1 MDLLT
6 TPTKTPQIQPFT
18 IQLKIHSISELISHC
33 VNAKPSLLG
42 RDSKDSHIN
51 SINNQHIIVSFHKNA
66 NICDF
71 DSGKLVKEI
80 NLKGRE
86 MSSSLV
92 FKDIL
97 LVGTYVDTLFAF
109 SISNNYEPLFSIR
122 AHDSILSLCV
132 LSESENVV
140 ALGQSGG
147 YLDIIQ
153 IQNNIA
159 TPLTSFRSSKIGYIN
174 KVSLA

>member
-1 MDLLT
+1 MDLVT
-6 TPTKTPQIQPFT
+6 TPTKTLEMQPFT
-18 IQLKIHSISELISHC
+18 IQLKIHSIGELISHC
-33 VNAKPSLLG
+33 VNHKPNLLC
-42 RDSKDSHIN
+42 RDQKDSHIN
-51 SINNQHIIVSFHKNA
+51 VINNQHVIVSLHKNA
-66 NICDF
+66 SIYDF
-71 DSGKLVKEI
+71 ESGQLIKEI

-92 FKDIL
+92 CKDIL

-132 LSESENVV
+132 LSESENFI

-147 YLDIIQ
+147 YLDLIQ
-153 IQNNIA
+153 IQDNIA
-159 TPLTSFRSSKIGYIN
+159 TPHTSFRSSKIGYIN
-174 KVSLA
+174 QVSLT